1 MKLATDTNGDVVQA
15 LGFNSS
21 TTQNT
26 AITATSASLSMPSHT
41 KVVRIYVTEACFIAM
56 NEAATT
62 SHMPMPSG
70 AVEYFTVTKSA
81 TINVIGTTG
90 LMYVTE
96 MN

>member
-1 MKLATDTNGDVVQA
+1 
-15 LGFNSS
+15 
-21 TTQNT
+21 
-26 AITATSASLSMPSHT
+26 
-41 KVVRIYVTEACFIAM
+41 M